1 MKVVATGPS
10 QLPTNAQHG
19 EQLLNQAFQQNT
31 SRQPM
36 TNREKM
42 VAVFSYIN
50 EHLDGNEQ
58 AIFELGEEY
67 RAYGQQFF
75 QNKAKVQNQL
85 YNNEQNIGKIYGD
98 AKEVFNELRAQI

>member
-1 MKVVATGPS
+1 
-10 QLPTNAQHG
+10 
-19 EQLLNQAFQQNT
+19 
-31 SRQPM
+31 M

-67 RAYGQQFF
+67 RAYG
-75 QNKAKVQNQL
+75 
-85 YNNEQNIGKIYGD
+85 
-98 AKEVFNELRAQI
+98 

>member
-1 MKVVATGPS
+1 MGPS
-10 QLPTNAQHG
+10 QLSSNAQHG

-31 SRQPM
+31 QPM

-42 VAVFSYIN
+42 VTVFSYIK

-58 AIFELGEEY
+58 AIFELGEEC

-75 QNKAKVQNQL
+75 QNKVEVQNQL
-85 YNNEQNIGKIYGD
+85 YNYEQNIGKIYGD
-98 AKEVFNELRAQI
+98 AKEVFNDLRAQI